1 MVEFVQCGVMDLL
14 LTGVDV
20 TNVDESTYEIF
31 APNKDAMVEAK
42 EFIDQIKNVQ
52 VSHPNVHHFGKEQ
65 LCVQ

>member
-31 APNKDAMVEAK
+31 APNKDAM
-42 EFIDQIKNVQ
+42 
-52 VSHPNVHHFGKEQ
+52 EQ
-65 LCVQ
+65 LMAVQGDQALQLCTEL